1 MGMMTHMRDRM
12 HVVLWALLILFLL
25 SMSIGGLVGGAN
37 VIDQLMGKVDPR
49 KAIGVVNGTNLPPDQ
64 FMRMVNAELE
74 QSRIDGREITDQQLN
89 TIREQVWDRM
99 VNEVLISEVLAD
111 LNISATNAE
120 ILFHLQENPPAFLTS
135 MPDFQTDGQFDP
147 AKYQQAVLNPQGNEW
162 VPVENHLKNVFIPN
176 FKLEQLLNSSAT
188 TTEAEVLNE
197 FIKRN
202 IDYNID
208 AIHVLNSSFT
218 GDDVEPSEKEIEAAY
233 KRNLKDYFQE
243 EQRHLRYVSW
253 EKVPTKSDSNS
264 VYEDALSIK
273 MQVEAGADFAELANQ
288 YTEDPSNAVTVDSGR
303 GGNLGWFNK
312 TQMVGPFSEAAFAAR
327 PGSIVGPVLTRFGYH
342 VIKVI
347 DRREQDGREEVNAAH
362 ILFKIDLGPN
372 TREELR
378 RTATLFSYDAQDYG
392 FDAALDTHSVTS
404 AEAMNVQSDAIFVS
418 GLGQFRNAVRFAF
431 NEEIGVSST
440 PLENDQYYVVLLVDS
455 ITPAGTQP
463 LAQVKAGIKNTL
475 QTEKQAVAA
484 EKYLTD
490 LKPEAS
496 AARDFNN
503 LNTSYDKIEVI
514 SGETRTLN
522 RSFTSLGRSN
532 YVTGALISAN
542 AGEVIGP
549 LKTMRGFA
557 LVRLNS
563 VAEIDSTELEV
574 QADALKNELIS
585 RKHRQ
590 IYNDWMQG
598 LKDDAKIVDN
608 RKYYF

>member
-99 VNEVLISEVLAD
+99 VNEILISEVLAD

-120 ILFHLQENPPAFLTS
+120 ILFHLQENPPAFLTN

-162 VPVENHLKNVFIPN
+162 LPVENHLKNVFIPN

-188 TTEAEVLNE
+188 ATEAEVLNE

-218 GDDVEPSEKEIEAAY
+218 GEDVEPSEKEIEAAY
-233 KRNLKDYFQE
+233 KRDLEDYFQE

-253 EKVPTKSDSNS
+253 EKIPTRSDSNS
-264 VYEDALSIK
+264 VYEDALAIK

-288 YTEDPSNAVTVDSGR
+288 FTEDPSNAVTDDSGR
-303 GGNLGWFNK
+303 GGNMGWFSK

-327 PGSIVGPVLTRFGYH
+327 PGAIVGPVLTRFGYH

-347 DRREQDGREEVNAAH
+347 DRRKQDGLEEVNAAH
-362 ILFKIDLGPN
+362 ILFKIGLGPN

-378 RTATLFSYDAQDYG
+378 RTATLFSYDSQDYG

-404 AEAMNVQSDAIFVS
+404 AKAMNVQSDAIFVS

-440 PLENDQYYVVLLVDS
+440 PLENDQYYVVLMVDS
-455 ITPAGTQP
+455 ITPAGTQQ
-463 LAQVKAGIKNTL
+463 LAQVEAGIKNTL

-484 EKYLTD
+484 EKFLTD
-490 LKPEAS
+490 LKPETS

-503 LNTSYDKIEVI
+503 LKTSYDKIEVI

-522 RSFTSLGRSN
+522 RSFSSLGRSN
-532 YVTGALISAN
+532 YVTGALMNAE
-542 AGEVIGP
+542 AGEVVGP

-574 QADALKNELIS
+574 QVDALKNELIS
-585 RKHRQ
+585 RKQRQ
-590 IYNDWMQG
+590 IYNDWVQG